1 MCNCSFPFFIVYY
14 LWENFRHLYGIG
26 IKEMRRRRKGL
37 SFYEKKKKINAGVLR
52 EIFGM
57 IFGTFAAI
65 FLAAVLVYSVGMRTN
80 VIGVSMEPSLYNGQE
95 VLINR
100 LIYKISAPKKDD
112 VVVFLPGGNQN
123 AHYYVKRVVAVP
135 GQRVQIIDGMLYVD
149 GIPEENEVYDKMG
162 DAGIA
167 ENEILLGSDEYFVLG
182 DNRNSSEDSRSGN
195 IGPISRDSIYGK
207 AWFHMSGGRD
217 GMGLVE

>member
-1 MCNCSFPFFIVYY
+1 
-14 LWENFRHLYGIG
+14 
-26 IKEMRRRRKGL
+26 MRRKRKGL
-37 SFYEKKKKINAGVLR
+37 SFYEKKKKINASVLR

-57 IFGTFAAI
+57 LFGTFAAV
-65 FLAAVLVYSVGMRTN
+65 FLAAVLVYSAGMRTN
-80 VIGVSMEPSLYNGQE
+80 MIGVSMEPSLYNGQK
-95 VLINR
+95 VLVNR
-100 LIYKISAPKKDD
+100 LIYKFSTPKKDD
-112 VVVFLPGGNQN
+112 VIVFLPGGNQN
-123 AHYYVKRVVAVP
+123 VHYYMKRVVSVP

-195 IGPISRDSIYGK
+195 IGPVNRESIYGK
-207 AWFHMSGGRD
+207 AWFHMSGGGD
-217 GMGLVE
+217 GMGLVK

>member
-1 MCNCSFPFFIVYY
+1 
-14 LWENFRHLYGIG
+14 
-26 IKEMRRRRKGL
+26 MRKRRKGL
-37 SFYEKKKKINAGVLR
+37 SFYEKKKRINANVVR

-57 IFGTFAAI
+57 LFGTFAAV

-80 VIGVSMEPSLYNGQE
+80 MIGVSMEPSLYNGQK
-95 VLINR
+95 VLVNR
-100 LIYKISAPKKDD
+100 LVYKLFPPKKDD

-123 AHYYVKRVVAVP
+123 VHYYMKRVVAVP

-149 GIPEENEVYDKMG
+149 GIPEENEAYDKME

-167 ENEILLGSDEYFVLG
+167 ENEILLGDDEYFVLG

-195 IGPISRDSIYGK
+195 IGPVSRESVYGK
-207 AWFHMSGGRD
+207 AWFHMSGAGD
-217 GMGLVE
+217 GMGLVK